1 MTYVRVV
8 PSTRPLPMLP
18 RRVVAVH
25 DVLHEVDHVVVRD
38 RGLVDIL
45 DPQEDHQPTV
55 AVGLQEVHRG
65 PQESLTVEVTSR
77 AFQVSP
83 VPREGL

>member
-1 MTYVRVV
+1 
-8 PSTRPLPMLP
+8 MLP
-18 RRVVAVH
+18 RVVVVR

-38 RGLVDIL
+38 RGLVDIR
-45 DPQEDHQPTV
+45 DPQEDHQPTVV

-65 PQESLTVEVTSR
+65 PRESLMVEVTSR
-77 AFQVSP
+77 AFRASP

>member
-1 MTYVRVV
+1 
-8 PSTRPLPMLP
+8 MLP

-38 RGLVDIL
+38 RGLVDIQ
-45 DPQEDHQPTV
+45 DPREDHQPTV
-55 AVGLQEVHRG
+55 AVLQEVHRG